1 MLHFLRRNVYQHK
14 SDSTNDLSDTPNPSP
29 FSKWA
34 LGVILPISILVYAA
48 RCFILQKA
56 VVIGQ
61 GGHNME
67 ISGIPAVFMGLAWL
81 SAAFFI
87 HFHYFWSAVKRL
99 CVYAD
104 FAKTIALLCL
114 IGTFGYVVW
123 TIIM

>member
-1 MLHFLRRNVYQHK
+1 MNFLKRNVYQHT
-14 SDSTNDLSDTPNPSP
+14 SDTTDNFSDTPNPS
-29 FSKWA
+29 FLSKWFG
-34 LGVILPISILVYAA
+34 GVIVPVFILIYGL
-48 RCFILQKA
+48 RCCILQKA
-56 VVIGQ
+56 VFE
-61 GGHNME
+61 GGR
-67 ISGIPAVFMGLAWL
+67 SGSLELSGMPAVFMGLSWL

-123 TIIM
+123 SIIM